1 MPVLNHPAAKW
12 DTSTALR
19 QTDDRKHRRPL
30 QAKSDVELSIGVA
43 ASTTTVLDSALSVVG
58 PGSEASGGEENV
70 RVIPL
75 IHPCGDFAL
84 AQRASTRPQVAL
96 IMYRVLLSRR

>member
-30 QAKSDVELSIGVA
+30 QAKSDVEPSIGVA
-43 ASTTTVLDSALSVVG
+43 ASTTTALDSALSVESKPLVG

-75 IHPCGDFAL
+75 IHPCGDFTL

-96 IMYRVLLSRR
+96 IM